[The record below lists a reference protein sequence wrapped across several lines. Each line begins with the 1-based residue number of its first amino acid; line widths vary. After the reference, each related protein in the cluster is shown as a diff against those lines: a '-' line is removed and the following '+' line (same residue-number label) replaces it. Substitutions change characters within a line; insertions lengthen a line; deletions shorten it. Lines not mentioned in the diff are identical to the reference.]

1 MSIHRCRKRPGQT
14 LGLMVSVLLTLV
26 LASPGVAAGV
36 AASQAPRVFVANPVY
51 DFGKVMEN
59 QALTHTFIIK
69 NSGNKPLKIKKVDPD
84 CACTA
89 TAYDRTIPPRG
100 QGKITLTIKPYS
112 VLHRFEKKTR
122 VSFNDPEA
130 SPLVLTLKG
139 EAQLFVEIEPS
150 HIVRF
155 RGSPGQ
161 DLQAQVRFV
170 SHLPG
175 PWEITKWNTNIPD
188 KIDVSVKAVV
198 PGKVYVVTVKNK
210 CQQAGV
216 YAGLVNLY
224 NTSPHRPRLLVRV
237 FAKLSGPS
245 GGGPTKK

>member
-1 MSIHRCRKRPGQT
+1 
-14 LGLMVSVLLTLV
+14 MVSVLLGLA
-26 LASPGVAAGV
+26 LASWGGAASV
-36 AASQAPRVFVANPVY
+36 AASLPPRVSVANPVY

-69 NSGNKPLKIKKVDPD
+69 NSGDKPLKIETVDPD

-89 TAYDRTIPPRG
+89 TDYDRTIPPRG

-112 VLHRFEKKTR
+112 VLHQFEKKTR
-122 VSFNDPEA
+122 VSFNDPA
-130 SPLVLTLKG
+130 CPPVVLTLKG
-139 EAQLFVEIEPS
+139 EAQLFVEIKPS
-150 HIVRF
+150 YIVRF
-155 RGSPGQ
+155 RGSPDQ
-161 DLQAQVRFV
+161 DLQTQVRFI

-188 KIDVSVKAVV
+188 KIDVSVKAEV

-210 CQQAGV
+210 CRQAGT
-216 YAGLVNLY
+216 YWGLVNLY

-237 FAKLSGPS
+237 FAKLSRPS
-245 GGGPTKK
+245 GGAPAKQ